1 MSYFNK
7 LSKQNLIKLISLIV
21 VNVLITINLCA
32 CGETIT
38 AEKSALADALA
49 SFKFDESDTYVEY
62 FEVNKANSDVA
73 DIEIPLITSET
84 IVAEGDKLP
93 IEFTVQKSGLYRL
106 QIKVK
111 GGGKNLS
118 AYNSSLTLNGEIPYS
133 ESEQIYFPKQWITVG
148 DYDNNTQ
155 PELEENVNYECYAY
169 SNKGFSTDE
178 LYWYLSEGINTIIL
192 TADNQPIEIIDAEF
206 QGYDEFVTEISTPKA
221 TNAENIIIQAEYPTY
236 RSDPSILEQI
246 DRISAATIPVCDNAA
261 TYNTLGGNS
270 WKTLGQSVTW
280 TFKVEKEGWY
290 CLNLRARQDYSSGTV
305 SGREVML
312 DDRPLTSD
320 DSKITVPYA
329 SGFKR
334 VTLTNENGE
343 TLWTYLSK
351 GEHKVTISCTLG
363 ESEPALATIQ
373 QSVSELNRI
382 YRRII
387 MITGTDPDDYRDYHL
402 ADKIPDVFDD
412 LKVQRECL
420 ETAAKYLEA
429 VSNNGDSDT
438 SAFKKLIRQLDEF
451 IKDADEVP
459 KQISTLNSNI
469 SALGTWVLER
479 TQQPL
484 EIDWLEWQPY
494 GKEAKDINCSFLKQ
508 LSHDCNRIFKSY
520 VEDYDTLSENNTE
533 TTIDLWVVSGRD
545 QAQIIQDLS
554 RDFSAENS
562 IPVNVKL
569 VTSDSIMPATVAGI
583 GPDVTVFNSPASVLS
598 YALRDALV
606 DLSKFDGF
614 DEVIS
619 DFHESAITPYRF
631 NDGVWAIPETESFP
645 MLFYRSD
652 ILEELEIDIPQT
664 WDDVYDS
671 ITTLQKNNMTF
682 GCPGYEVFLYQNN
695 GAYYKDNGATSLFNS
710 EESVTAYRI
719 WTKFYTNF
727 DLPETFNFLNRFRTG
742 EMPLAVVDY
751 SNYNSLVVFAPE
763 IKDSWGMTMVPGT
776 KNSDGTIN
784 RSVNSVTTGAMILK
798 NCKNIDN
805 AWEFVKWWTSGETIS
820 QYARTLETNL
830 GTSARVMVASKEAFD
845 NQMWTTAEKKIL
857 NAQWEYTV
865 GTPEVAGGYLVGRHV
880 NNAFRKIV
888 HKDSDIRETLND
900 YTKIIDKEL
909 TLKREEYGLVGDD

>member
-1 MSYFNK
+1 MSYLNR
-7 LSKQNLIKLISLIV
+7 LSKQRLIKLISLIV
-21 VNVLITINLCA
+21 VNVLIAINLSA
-32 CGETIT
+32 CGKSNNTDK
-38 AEKSALADALA
+38 AELAVALAN
-49 SFKFDESDTYVEY
+49 FKFDESDTYAEY
-62 FEVNKANSDVA
+62 FEINKANSAVA
-73 DIEIPLITSET
+73 DIEIPLITSQT
-84 IVAEGDKLP
+84 IIAEGDKLP

-106 QIKVK
+106 NVKIK

-118 AYNSSLTLNGEIPYS
+118 AYNSSLTLNDEVPYS
-133 ESEQIYFPKQWITVG
+133 ESEQIYFPKQWVMVG
-148 DYDNNTQ
+148 DYSNDAQ
-155 PELEENVNYECYAY
+155 PDLKENENYETYAY
-169 SNKGFSTDE
+169 SNKGFSAEE
-178 LYWYLSEGINTIIL
+178 LYWQLNEGINTIVL
-192 TADNQPIEIIDAEF
+192 TAENQPIEIIEAEF
-206 QGYDEFVTEISTPKA
+206 QGYNESVIENSSPEMTDA
-221 TNAENIIIQAEYPTY
+221 DNIIIQAEYPTY

-246 DRISAATIPVCDNAA
+246 DRISAATVPVCNNAA

-270 WKTLGQSVTW
+270 WKTLGESVTW
-280 TFKVEKEGWY
+280 SFKVETEGWY

-305 SGREVML
+305 SGRKVML
-312 DDRPLTSD
+312 DDKPLTSD
-320 DSKITVPYA
+320 NSGFIVPYA

-334 VTLTNENGE
+334 VTLSNESGE
-343 TLWTYLSK
+343 TIWVYLSN

-363 ESEPALATIQ
+363 ELEPALATIQ
-373 QSVSELNRI
+373 QSVTELNRI

-387 MITGTDPDDYRDYHL
+387 MITGTDPDDYRDYYL

-412 LKVQRECL
+412 LKVQKECL

-429 VSNNGDSDT
+429 VSDKSDSDT
-438 SAFKKLIRQLDEF
+438 SAFKKLIRQIDEF
-451 IKDADEVP
+451 IKDADEVQ
-459 KQISTLNSNI
+459 KQINTLNSNI

-494 GKEAKDINCSFLKQ
+494 GKEAKDVNCNFFKQ
-508 LSHDCNRIFKSY
+508 LSHNCNRVLKSY

-533 TTIDLWVVSGRD
+533 EAIDLWVVSGRD

-554 RDFSAENS
+554 QDFSAERS
-562 IPVNVKL
+562 IPINVKL
-569 VTSDSIMPATVAGI
+569 VTADSIMPATVAEI
-583 GPDVTVFNSPASVLS
+583 GPDVTVFNAPASVLS
-598 YALRDALV
+598 YALRDAVV
-606 DLSKFDGF
+606 DLSKLDGF
-614 DEVIS
+614 DDVMA

-631 NDGVWAIPETESFP
+631 NGGIWAIPETESFP

-652 ILEELEIDIPQT
+652 ILEELEIDIPKT
-664 WDDVYDS
+664 WDDVYDC

-695 GAYYKDNGATSLFNS
+695 GAYYANDGATSLFNS

-742 EMPLAVVDY
+742 EMPLAVADY

-776 KNSDGTIN
+776 KNSNGTIN
-784 RSVNSVTTGAMILK
+784 RSVNSVTTGTMILK

-805 AWEFVKWWTSGETIS
+805 AWEFVKWWTSGKIIS

-830 GTSARVMVASKEAFD
+830 GTSARVMVASKEAFA
-845 NQMWTTAEKKIL
+845 NQMWTTAEKQIL

-900 YTKIIDKEL
+900 YTKTIDKEL
-909 TLKREEYGLVGDD
+909 TLKREEYGLDGDE